1 MPKKTYSVTVWFESF
16 AWATREVEA
25 ESPEAAAK
33 IADDDTE
40 LLWFNDA
47 EDGEPNEEPQ
57 FIRVTDPDTEEE
69 HEFDRD
75 PVRLELAKVKA
86 ERDALLTALRR
97 CIPEPLVVQAG
108 SLTALRAMLSDI
120 GRIAQEA
127 IANATTKKE
136 G

>member
-1 MPKKTYSVTVWFESF
+1 MPKKTYEVTVWFESF
-16 AWATREVEA
+16 AWATREIEA

-33 IADDDTE
+33 IADDDAGP
-40 LLWFNDA
+40 WFNDS

-75 PVRLELAKVKA
+75 PVRLEFAQVKA
-86 ERDALLTALRR
+86 ERDALLAALRR

-120 GRIAQEA
+120 DRIAREA
-127 IANATTKKE
+127 IARATSKGE
-136 G
+136 D

>member
-1 MPKKTYSVTVWFESF
+1 MPKKTYEVTVWFESF
-16 AWATREVEA
+16 AYATREVEA

-33 IADDDTE
+33 MADDDAE
-40 LLWFNDA
+40 PWFNDS

-57 FIRVTDPDTEEE
+57 FIRVTDRDTEEE

-75 PVRLELAKVKA
+75 PVRLELAQVKA
-86 ERDALLTALRR
+86 ERDALLAALQR

-120 GRIAQEA
+120 GRIAREA
-127 IANATTKKE
+127 IARATSKGE
-136 G
+136 D